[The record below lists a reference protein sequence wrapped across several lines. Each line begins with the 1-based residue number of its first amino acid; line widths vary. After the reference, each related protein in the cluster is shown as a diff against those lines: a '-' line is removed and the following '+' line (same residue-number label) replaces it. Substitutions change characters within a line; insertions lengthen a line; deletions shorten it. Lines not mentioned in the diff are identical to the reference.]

1 MYFPLNENVSPVCAG
16 LPAKPFHT
24 HSYLI
29 FTLALRGCRADY
41 PHFIE
46 RETQAQREVTCPRSQ
61 SYEVPEWT
69 CQHSSTSSS
78 YLSAARAEA
87 SLVLGEGRSPH
98 AGPSQSSAVSIGR
111 RWWEMMSRPGPNTFP
126 LNTSQTQGRPPLSP
140 FLKPGLASLETEHPP
155 VLSEIWWVWRF
166 RREGSAVP
174 WGLAKSLMLPVTL
187 PGSIKRNTR
196 QGRMRWLQAVQSPGS
211 GYLHQ

>member
-98 AGPSQSSAVSIGR
+98 GRSLPELCSVHQQEVMGDDVQTWSQHLPLKHKPATRKASS
-111 RWWEMMSRPGPNTFP
+111 
-126 LNTSQTQGRPPLSP
+126 
-140 FLKPGLASLETEHPP
+140 
-155 VLSEIWWVWRF
+155 
-166 RREGSAVP
+166 
-174 WGLAKSLMLPVTL
+174 VTI
-187 PGSIKRNTR
+187 S
-196 QGRMRWLQAVQSPGS
+196 
-211 GYLHQ
+211 